1 MSFIRSVFVSWIV
14 VVAVACGGERHAN
27 VAEPALVTLPEA
39 GASAQPSAS
48 APAASTSA
56 SAALAEPPPRS
67 NRGSGPDGC
76 FTREELAKRE
86 AEVKADREATYLE
99 ALRRLGLAP
108 EKLAGHVLVHSGQ
121 ELSGPP
127 VAAHVEERDVAGKR
141 LRVVVMPPTGGCGD
155 LLGAFEFARSGNRV
169 FAVARRVKTRKID
182 VTACGCPTCKCE
194 APSYARGC
202 GGMRMVAD
210 TILGYELPTG
220 TDFGGE
226 REVWYVEDWVS
237 VSRALPPQPV
247 CVAPPPP
254 P

>member
-1 MSFIRSVFVSWIV
+1 MLPLSIV
-14 VVAVACGGERHAN
+14 VGVVACAGGRNAN

-39 GASAQPSAS
+39 GATAQPSSS
-48 APAASTSA
+48 APAASASA
-56 SAALAEPPPRS
+56 SIAEPPPRS

-76 FTREELAKRE
+76 FAREELAKLE
-86 AEVKADREATYLE
+86 AEVKSDREVTYLE
-99 ALRRLGLAP
+99 ALRRLGLVP
-108 EKLAGHVLVHSGQ
+108 EKLAGSTLGHSGQ

-127 VAAHVEERDVAGKR
+127 IAAHVEDRDVGGKR
-141 LRVVVMPPTGGCGD
+141 LRVIVMPPTGGCGN
-155 LLGAFEFARSGNRV
+155 LLGAFEFARAGNRV
-169 FAVARRVKTRKID
+169 FVVARRVKSRKID

-194 APSYARGC
+194 VPSYAGC
-202 GGMRMVAD
+202 GGRRIVAD
-210 TILGYELPTG
+210 TILGYELPPVP
-220 TDFGGE
+220 DFGGE